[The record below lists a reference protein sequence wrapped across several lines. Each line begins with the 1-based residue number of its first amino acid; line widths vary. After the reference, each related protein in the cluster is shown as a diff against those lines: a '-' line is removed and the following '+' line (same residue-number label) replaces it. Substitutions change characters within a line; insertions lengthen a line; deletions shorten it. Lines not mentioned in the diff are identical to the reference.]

1 MEEECEKDRK
11 GEGEFSGVILPSGKF
26 CAAGRVIRIRGAVVA
41 GRAICIRRAAAA
53 GNAICIR
60 RAAVAGRAI
69 RIRRAVVAGRT
80 ICIRRAAAAGNAI
93 NAAAASPGDPVR
105 NGFPTGDQ
113 GSEIAVQIVEP

>member
-26 CAAGRVIRIRGAVVA
+26 CAAGRVIRIRGAVVS
-41 GRAICIRRAAAA
+41 GRA
-53 GNAICIR
+53 
-60 RAAVAGRAI
+60 
-69 RIRRAVVAGRT
+69 

>member
-26 CAAGRVIRIRGAVVA
+26 CAAGSAICIRRAVVA
-41 GRAICIRRAAAA
+41 GRAICIRRA
-53 GNAICIR
+53 
-60 RAAVAGRAI
+60 
-69 RIRRAVVAGRT
+69 VVAGRV
-80 ICIRRAAAAGNAI
+80 IRIRGAAAAGNAI